1 MSILDDLKVKIR
13 KGIRKKAMRK
23 AKFKR
28 LMNES
33 DLITIMELEESG
45 KNIYFLKSISL
56 KLFLYK
62 IFQVLQVARMRVDIP
77 ADLPL

>member
-1 MSILDDLKVKIR
+1 MSSLDDLKVKIR

-23 AKFKR
+23 DKFKR

-56 KLFLYK
+56 KIFLYK
-62 IFQVLQVARMRVDIP
+62 IFQVARMRVDIP

>member
-23 AKFKR
+23 DKFKR

-45 KNIYFLKSISL
+45 KNIYFL
-56 KLFLYK
+56 
-62 IFQVLQVARMRVDIP
+62 
-77 ADLPL
+77 